1 MYVSDGKGAEMPSSP
16 SQAVAYLD
24 PGSGGGFRLLVVEI
38 TPCGTAE
45 EFARVLRDFTRRH
58 PGASLHTW
66 SQDQGPKEV
75 SDFVLSR
82 MAGAKEA
89 LRVTGGRPSKER
101 VLPYLQRIAESESER
116 WWTTRELATRCQQ
129 LGWSSSSGRATGTIV
144 RRLPSLDALPSFR
157 VVKKGRG
164 RATRWQLSMIAE

>member
-1 MYVSDGKGAEMPSSP
+1 MPSSP
-16 SQAVAYLD
+16 SQAVAFLD
-24 PGSGGGFRLLVVEI
+24 PGSGGGFRLLIVEI

-45 EFARVLRDFTRRH
+45 EFARVLRDFSSRH

-66 SQDQGPKEV
+66 SSDKGPLEV
-75 SDFVLSR
+75 TDFVVSR
-82 MAGAKEA
+82 MAGAKGA

-101 VLPYLQRIAESESER
+101 VLPYLREIAESEPDR

-129 LGWSSSSGRATGTIV
+129 LGWSSISGRATGTIV
-144 RRLPSLDALPSFR
+144 RRLPSLDALPSYR

-164 RATRWQLSMIAE
+164 RATQWQLSKIAE